1 MKRMPVWR
9 IGVAVL
15 LAAGFLVSSA
25 ASQEQESRHK
35 RCSLRTLEGFYLFSY
50 SGYQIV
56 DGQQIP
62 FVFSGRDRVNGDGTL
77 SGVNSFS
84 INGATSQNVTYTGT
98 YTVNPDCT
106 GSSTTVD
113 DVTGETGHFDLFF
126 GPDGDEVA
134 FVQTDPGFVTGGI
147 ERRVRMSGKA
157 SE

>member
-1 MKRMPVWR
+1 MKRIPVRR

-15 LAAGFLVSSA
+15 LAAGFLASSA
-25 ASQEQESRHK
+25 ASHEQASRHK
-35 RCSLRTLEGFYLFSY
+35 QCSLRTLEGFYLFAY

-62 FVFSGRDRVNGDGTL
+62 FVFSGRDRLNGDGTI

-84 INGATSQNVTYTGT
+84 INGAISQNVTYTGT

-106 GSSTTVD
+106 GTSTTVD
-113 DVTGETGHFDLFF
+113 DGTGETGHFDLFF

-134 FVQTDPGFVTGGI
+134 FVQTDPGFVTGSI
-147 ERRVRMSGKA
+147 ERRVSTLGKG